1 MRESRMTDIQRLF
14 LLLALLAG
22 YFLIRLLG
30 PVLTPFVLAGILAYM
45 CDPLVDRLERWRL
58 KRPLATAVVMTLGSL
73 LLLAGP
79 LVLLPIVY
87 AKIVVFSGHLPE
99 YLAWLNDV
107 AFPWVQQKLLPLAG
121 GSDWPALLR
130 DRLTQHLGGV
140 TGFIQ
145 TLLGRLMQSG
155 KAVTAFVANLL
166 LTFVVFG
173 YLLQDWDRIRER
185 ILALVPRH
193 HEATVR
199 SLGDEVNRALGAF
212 LRGQLLIM
220 AYVAVALATGL
231 LIVGVDLAVP
241 IGLLAGAITFIPWVG
256 SAVGATVTVLAA
268 LLQFRDLLHPALA
281 LGVFVL
287 VQQIGDNF
295 VSPRIMGDRI
305 GVHPVAIVFAVLAGG
320 RLFGLFGLVL
330 AVPAAA
336 VLNVVGAHAVR
347 RYRESRLYLGSPPDR
362 PHGRGRRRARGG
374 PHA

>member
-1 MRESRMTDIQRLF
+1 MTDLQRLF

-58 KRPLATAVVMTLGSL
+58 RRSLATAVVLTVGSL

-79 LVLLPIVY
+79 LILLPIVY
-87 AKIVVFSGHLPE
+87 ARIVAFSRHLPD
-99 YLAWLNDV
+99 YLAWLNGV
-107 AFPWVQQKLLPLAG
+107 AFPWIQTRLLPLAG
-121 GSDWPALLR
+121 GSDWPTVLR
-130 DRLTQHLGGV
+130 DHLSQHLGDM
-140 TGFIQ
+140 TGFLQ
-145 TLLGRLMQSG
+145 ALLGRLMQSG
-155 KAVTAFVANLL
+155 RVITAFLANLL

-185 ILALVPRH
+185 ILALVPRR
-193 HEATVR
+193 HEPTVR
-199 SLGDEVNRALGAF
+199 QLGDELNRALGAF
-212 LRGQLLIM
+212 LRGQLIIM

-231 LIVGVDLAVP
+231 LIVGVDLALP

-256 SAVGATVTVLAA
+256 SAVGITVTVLAT
-268 LLQFRDLLHPALA
+268 LLQFHDLLHPALA
-281 LGVFVL
+281 LGVFVV

-295 VSPRIMGDRI
+295 ISPRIMGDRI

-336 VLNVVGAHAVR
+336 VLNVVGAHLVR
-347 RYRESRLYLGSPPDR
+347 RYRNSRLFLDAGPAPR
-362 PHGRGRRRARGG
+362 RGRGRRRPRGW
-374 PHA
+374 PRV

>member
-1 MRESRMTDIQRLF
+1 MTDLQRLF

-45 CDPLVDRLERWRL
+45 CDPLVDQLERWRL
-58 KRPLATAVVMTLGSL
+58 KRALATAVVMTLGSL

-79 LVLLPIVY
+79 LILLPIVY
-87 AKIVVFSGHLPE
+87 EKVVRFSAHLPE

-107 AFPWVQQKLLPLAG
+107 AFPWAQEKLLPLAG
-121 GSDWPALLR
+121 GSDWPTVLR
-130 DRLTQHLGGV
+130 DRVAQHLGDM
-140 TGFIQ
+140 TGFLQ
-145 TLLGRLMQSG
+145 ALLGRLMSSG
-155 KAVTAFVANLL
+155 KAIAAFLANLL

-185 ILALVPRH
+185 VLALVPRR
-193 HEATVR
+193 HEAAVR
-199 SLGDEVNRALGAF
+199 EVSEEVNCALGAF

-220 AYVAVALATGL
+220 AYVAVALALGL
-231 LIVGVDLAVP
+231 LIVGVDLALP
-241 IGLLAGAITFIPWVG
+241 IGLLAGSITFIPWVG

-268 LLQFRDLLHPALA
+268 LFEFRDLLHPALA

-287 VQQIGDNF
+287 VQLIGDN
-295 VSPRIMGDRI
+295 VVAPRIMGDRI
-305 GVHPVAIVFAVLAGG
+305 GVHPVAIVFAILAGG

-336 VLNVVGAHAVR
+336 VLNVVSARAVR
-347 RYRESRLYLGSPPDR
+347 RYRESRLYLNTPPDR
-362 PHGRGRRRARGG
+362 RHGRGRRRARGG
-374 PHA
+374 PRA

>member
-1 MRESRMTDIQRLF
+1 MTDLKRLF
-14 LLLALLAG
+14 LLVSLLAG

-79 LVLLPIVY
+79 LILLPFVY
-87 AKIVVFSGHLPE
+87 AKIVAFSGHLPE

-107 AFPWVQQKLLPLAG
+107 AFPWAQQKLLPLAG

-130 DRLTQHLGGV
+130 DRLAQHLGGV
-140 TGFIQ
+140 TGFLQ

-155 KAVTAFVANLL
+155 KVVTTFLANLL

-185 ILALVPRH
+185 VLALVPRR
-193 HEATVR
+193 HEALVC
-199 SLGDEVNRALGAF
+199 SIGDEVNHALGAF

-220 AYVAVALATGL
+220 AYVAVALAIGL
-231 LIVGVDLAVP
+231 LFVGVDLAVP

-256 SAVGATVTVLAA
+256 SAVGVTVTVLAA

-281 LGVFVL
+281 LGVFAL
-287 VQQIGDNF
+287 VQLIGDNI
-295 VSPRIMGDRI
+295 VSPRIMGGRI
-305 GVHPVAIVFAVLAGG
+305 GVHPVAIVFAILAGG

-336 VLNVVGAHAVR
+336 VLNVVGDHAVR
-347 RYRESRLYLGSPPDR
+347 RYRESRLYLDTPPSR
-362 PHGRGRRRARGG
+362 RQGRGRRRARAR

>member
-1 MRESRMTDIQRLF
+1 MTDLQRLF
-14 LLLALLAG
+14 LLVALVAG

-79 LVLLPIVY
+79 LILLPIVY
-87 AKIVVFSGHLPE
+87 EKIVLFSGHLPD

-107 AFPWVQQKLLPLAG
+107 AFPWAQEKLLPLAG

-130 DRLTQHLGGV
+130 DRLAQHLGGV
-140 TGFIQ
+140 TGFLQ
-145 TLLGRLMQSG
+145 SLLGRVMQSG
-155 KAVTAFVANLL
+155 KAIATFLANLL

-185 ILALVPRH
+185 IVALVPRR
-193 HEATVR
+193 HEAMVCT
-199 SLGDEVNRALGAF
+199 LGDEINRALGAF

-220 AYVAVALATGL
+220 AYVATALTIGL
-231 LIVGVDLAVP
+231 LIIGVDLALP
-241 IGLLAGAITFIPWVG
+241 IGLLAGSITFIPWVG

-281 LGVFVL
+281 LGVFML

-295 VSPRIMGDRI
+295 VSPRIMGNRI

-330 AVPAAA
+330 AIPAAA
-336 VLNVVGAHAVR
+336 VLNVVGAHVVD
-347 RYRESRLYLGSPPDR
+347 RYRRSGVYLDTPA
-362 PHGRGRRRARGG
+362 GRRRIRRGRRARGG

>member
-1 MRESRMTDIQRLF
+1 MTDLQRLF

-30 PVLTPFVLAGILAYM
+30 PVLTPFMLAGILAYM
-45 CDPLVDRLERWRL
+45 CDPLVDRLERWRF
-58 KRPLATAVVMTLGSL
+58 RRSLATAVVLTAGSL

-79 LVLLPIVY
+79 LILLPIVY
-87 AKIVVFSGHLPE
+87 AKIVTFSGNLPA
-99 YLAWLNDV
+99 YLAWLNEV
-107 AFPWVQQKLLPLAG
+107 AFPWLQAKLLPLAG
-121 GSDWPALLR
+121 DSDWPTILR
-130 DRLTQHLGGV
+130 DHFTQHLGGM
-140 TGFIQ
+140 TGFLQ
-145 TLLGRLMQSG
+145 ALLGRLMQSG
-155 KAVTAFVANLL
+155 KVITVFVANLL

-173 YLLQDWDRIRER
+173 YLLQDWDRIRELV
-185 ILALVPRH
+185 LALVPRR

-199 SLGDEVNRALGAF
+199 GLGTEVNRALGAF
-212 LRGQLLIM
+212 LRGQLIIM

-231 LIVGVDLAVP
+231 LIVGVELALP
-241 IGLLAGAITFIPWVG
+241 IGLLAGTITFIPWVG
-256 SAVGATVTVLAA
+256 SAVGATVTVIAT

-287 VQQIGDNF
+287 VQQVGDNF
-295 VSPRIMGDRI
+295 ISPRIMGQRI

-336 VLNVVGAHAVR
+336 VLNVVGVHAVQ
-347 RYRESRLYLGSPPDR
+347 RYRASRLYLDTPAHR
-362 PHGRGRRRARGG
+362 RAGRGRRRVRRG